1 MRIRKA
7 LHRHVDSQ
15 AWGKGGISPF
25 NIAVCA
31 TIVIAVVVAVL
42 ETESSLRNAY
52 GRAFQ
57 IMERVFLIFFLFEYL
72 VRVYVSP
79 EMSRYQGRFP
89 RLRYIKSPM
98 AIIDLLVLLPYML
111 SIGASEV
118 FLLRLLRVLRILRL
132 SRLGRFSSAWKLLW
146 DAIVSRRFELMMSG
160 IIALFLLIISSTFLF
175 LFEAQ
180 HQPED
185 FGSIPRALWWSV
197 ATLTTVGYG
206 DVTPI
211 TAIGKVFAGI
221 TAIIG
226 IGLVAM
232 PTGILAAAFS
242 DAFQKSRDE
251 SNGEGN

>member
-1 MRIRKA
+1 M
-7 LHRHVDSQ
+7 
-15 AWGKGGISPF
+15 GKKGISPF

-31 TIVIAVVVAVL
+31 TIFIAVIVAIL
-42 ETESSLRNAY
+42 ETESSFKNAY
-52 GRAFQ
+52 GMAFEV
-57 IMERVFLIFFLFEYL
+57 MERVFLVFFLLEYL

-79 EMSRYQGRFP
+79 EMTQYHGRFA
-89 RLRYIKSPM
+89 RLRYMKSPM

-111 SIGASEV
+111 SVGASEV

-146 DAIVSRRFELMMSG
+146 NAIVSRRFELMMSG
-160 IIALFLLIISSTFLF
+160 LVAIFLLIVSSTFLF
-175 LFEAQ
+175 LCEAH

-185 FGSIPRALWWSV
+185 FGSIPRALWWSI

-206 DVTPI
+206 DVTPV
-211 TAIGKVFAGI
+211 TAIGRVFAGI

-242 DAFQKSRDE
+242 DAFQKSRDGYDRE
-251 SNGEGN
+251 GE